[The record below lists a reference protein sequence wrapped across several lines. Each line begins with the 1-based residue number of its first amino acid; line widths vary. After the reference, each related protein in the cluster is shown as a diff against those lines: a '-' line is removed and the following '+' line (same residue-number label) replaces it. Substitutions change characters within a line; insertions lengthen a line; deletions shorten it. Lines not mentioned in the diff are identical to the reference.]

1 MRTKG
6 VRIYG
11 VKDLRL
17 EEFEL
22 PPMGEDE
29 MTATI
34 YTDSICMSTYK
45 VAIMGKENKRVPED
59 IDRNPILIG
68 HEFCGVI
75 TGIGEK
81 WKDKYQIGQRF
92 VMQTSLNVKGSL
104 AAPGFSFP
112 YVGGDA
118 THIVIPNIVMERDC
132 IIKYEGSSWFR
143 GCMAEPMGCIGAG
156 FDGCYHVDPETREHR
171 MGISPGGAMA
181 ILGGCGPMGLGC
193 IDYALHCDNHPRLVV
208 VTDVNE
214 ERLARAKR
222 IFTKEKAD
230 KQGIRLEFLNS
241 ARSDVYAELMRLSP
255 EGYQDVFNMTPVA
268 SVAELADQIL
278 ANDGCHMF
286 FAGPTDQNL
295 RAKINLYNVHY
306 AGTHTIGV
314 TGGTLHS
321 MKHCV
326 EMMSAGQL
334 HPEVMITHIG
344 GLDAVVDTTLNL
356 PSIPGG
362 KKLIYNQIRLPL
374 TALTDFEALGKSD
387 PMFRQLDEIVKAND
401 MLWCEEAEQVLMQ
414 QALPI

>member
-1 MRTKG
+1 
-6 VRIYG
+6 
-11 VKDLRL
+11 
-17 EEFEL
+17 
-22 PPMGEDE
+22 
-29 MTATI
+29 
-34 YTDSICMSTYK
+34 
-45 VAIMGKENKRVPED
+45 
-59 IDRNPILIG
+59 
-68 HEFCGVI
+68 
-75 TGIGEK
+75 
-81 WKDKYQIGQRF
+81 
-92 VMQTSLNVKGSL
+92 
-104 AAPGFSFP
+104 
-112 YVGGDA
+112 
-118 THIVIPNIVMERDC
+118 
-132 IIKYEGSSWFR
+132 
-143 GCMAEPMGCIGAG
+143 
-156 FDGCYHVDPETREHR
+156 

-193 IDYALHCDNHPRLVV
+193 IDYALHCENHPRLVV

-214 ERLARAKR
+214 ERIARALN
-222 IFTKEKAD
+222 IFTKEKAAR
-230 KQGIRLEFLNS
+230 QGVQLEFLNS
-241 ARSDVYAELMRLSP
+241 ARSDTYAELIRLSP

-295 RAKINLYNVHY
+295 KAKINLYNVHY
-306 AGTHTIGV
+306 AGTHTVGV

-344 GLDAVVDTTLNL
+344 GLDAVADTTLNL

-387 PMFRQLDEIVKAND
+387 PMFRRLDEIVKAND

-414 QALPI
+414 QAVPI

>member
-45 VAIMGKENKRVPED
+45 VAVMGKENKRVPDD

-132 IIKYEGSSWFR
+132 IIKYEGSSYFR
-143 GCMAEPMGCIGAG
+143 GCMAEPMSCIGAG

-171 MGISPGGAMA
+171 MGTSPGGTMA
-181 ILGGCGPMGLGC
+181 TLGGCGPMGLGC
-193 IDYALHCDNHPRLVV
+193 IDYALHCENHPRLVV

-214 ERLARAKR
+214 ERIARAKS
-222 IFTKEKAD
+222 IFTKEKAAN
-230 KQGIRLEFLNS
+230 QGVRLEFLNS
-241 ARSDVYAELMRLSP
+241 AQSDTYAELVRLSP
-255 EGYQDVFNMTPVA
+255 EGYQDVFNMTPAA

-286 FAGPTDQNL
+286 FAGPTDQKL
-295 RAKINLYNVHY
+295 KAKINLYNVHY

-344 GLDAVVDTTLNL
+344 GLDAVADTTLNL

-362 KKLIYNQIRLPL
+362 KKLIYTQIRLPL
-374 TALTDFEALGKSD
+374 TALTDFGVLGKSD
-387 PMFRQLDEIVKAND
+387 PMFRRLDEIVKAND

-414 QALPI
+414 QAMPI

>member
-230 KQGIRLEFLNS
+230 KQGVRLEFLNS

>member
-193 IDYALHCDNHPRLVV
+193 IDYALHCDNHPHLVV

-230 KQGIRLEFLNS
+230 KQGVRLEFLNS

>member
-45 VAIMGKENKRVPED
+45 VAIMGKENKRVPDD

-118 THIVIPNIVMERDC
+118 THILIPNIVMERDC
-132 IIKYEGSSWFR
+132 IIKYEGSSYFR

-193 IDYALHCDNHPRLVV
+193 IDYALHCENHPRLVV

-214 ERLARAKR
+214 ERIARALN
-222 IFTKEKAD
+222 IFTKEKAAR
-230 KQGIRLEFLNS
+230 QGVQLEFLNS
-241 ARSDVYAELMRLSP
+241 ARSDTYAELIRFSP

-295 RAKINLYNVHY
+295 KAKINLYNVHY
-306 AGTHTIGV
+306 AGTHTVGV

-344 GLDAVVDTTLNL
+344 GLDAVADTTLNL

-387 PMFRQLDEIVKAND
+387 PMFRRLDEIVKAND

-414 QALPI
+414 RAVPI

>member
-132 IIKYEGSSWFR
+132 IIKYEGSSWYR

-193 IDYALHCDNHPRLVV
+193 IDYALHCDNHPRLVG

-230 KQGIRLEFLNS
+230 KQGVRLEFLNS

-326 EMMSAGQL
+326 EMMGAGQL

>member
-45 VAIMGKENKRVPED
+45 VAIMGKENKRVPDD

-118 THIVIPNIVMERDC
+118 THILIPNIVMERDC
-132 IIKYEGSSWFR
+132 IIKYEGSSYFR

-193 IDYALHCDNHPRLVV
+193 IDYALHCENHPRLVV

-214 ERLARAKR
+214 ERIARALN
-222 IFTKEKAD
+222 IFTKEKAAR
-230 KQGIRLEFLNS
+230 QGVQLEFLNS
-241 ARSDVYAELMRLSP
+241 ARSDTYAELIRLSP

-295 RAKINLYNVHY
+295 KAKINLYNVHY
-306 AGTHTIGV
+306 AGTHTVGV

-344 GLDAVVDTTLNL
+344 GLDAVADTTLNL

-387 PMFRQLDEIVKAND
+387 PMFRRLDEIVKAND

-414 QALPI
+414 QAVPI